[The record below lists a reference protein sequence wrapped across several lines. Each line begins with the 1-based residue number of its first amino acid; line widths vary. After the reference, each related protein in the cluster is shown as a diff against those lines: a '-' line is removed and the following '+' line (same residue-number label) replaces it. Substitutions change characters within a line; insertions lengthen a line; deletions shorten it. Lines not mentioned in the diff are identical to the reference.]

1 MVQHYD
7 TSISLQGWFKIVTEL
22 LEDPIRYLM
31 NNKTIAVEGHA
42 QKTKTITE
50 GFASQ
55 HGWQDTCH
63 TQMLHVGNIYLHFSL
78 NVAMFHFM

>member
-1 MVQHYD
+1 MIQSYLLMYTTYIYICIIFEYIEICAKSMVQHYD

-55 HGWQDTCH
+55 HG
-63 TQMLHVGNIYLHFSL
+63 
-78 NVAMFHFM
+78 